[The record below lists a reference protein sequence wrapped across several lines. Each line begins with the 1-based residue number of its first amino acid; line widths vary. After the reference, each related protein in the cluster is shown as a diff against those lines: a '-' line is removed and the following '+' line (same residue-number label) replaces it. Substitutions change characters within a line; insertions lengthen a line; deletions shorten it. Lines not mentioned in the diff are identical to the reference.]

1 VLSTVRW
8 LICCPKAA
16 VAPSNRSA
24 LFARQ
29 TQLPTRPFTTVA
41 SMPRSRDRSSRDRD
55 RRRSR
60 DDSDDEDIDEVWRAG
75 TTKPRSRRHD
85 KTARSA
91 EYDEFLRTRPAPAPT
106 LSPRQTTRSSWDLAA
121 FASHSVD
128 VDWDADPREERRRAP
143 SAGWATR
150 LAAAQSHGGRARE
163 HDLTEKL
170 KTFGFFD
177 DFDVAA
183 DTVNDGDYYA
193 SDSLVAEARRR
204 LRKTDPKSKEV
215 TTVKDDK
222 IDPRNLSDIAT
233 DLDAA
238 LGTLTQRLS
247 CTDLLPQESQ
257 AYETPLYDAT
267 PSHVEMKGPQ
277 TLSQIS
283 ETLDAALY
291 TFTKSYQAKEAAE
304 KAAQE
309 EIEKQRGLER
319 AEIEKEIRAKHS
331 LELMEAAIALGEC
344 DMKIEGERKDD
355 DAYLGPIRDMRRS
368 LDGEEPLPPAR
379 RAATLNDAVFHYP
392 PAQPAKVPFLPLGA
406 MQDTSLP
413 PPVPQRHEPTGS
425 LNDVSQ
431 GIGAELDLALGL
443 MQKRL
448 GAEQMVAKDGDIKPD
463 AKPKVMED
471 PESKGELDEDE
482 KKRLMRKEIEE
493 FEKRVDDAE
502 KAATA
507 RREQQVDDLGSDC
520 SSEPRDEPGD
530 LGLGGARA
538 HRFETEESIDRFLA
552 AGPARPPRIVDVA
565 ARPRSVERPQPLRGS
580 FERYGGALQSR
591 RSYERRSRSPPRT
604 YERRSRSPPR
614 TYERR
619 SRSPRVSYPQSPF
632 ADLANIY
639 DAARDRHERVSYK
652 RDDRVRVVE
661 ERATEADLS
670 AAERLERVKTLR
682 ETVRKDLRGYEDGT
696 A

>member
-1 VLSTVRW
+1 
-8 LICCPKAA
+8 
-16 VAPSNRSA
+16 
-24 LFARQ
+24 
-29 TQLPTRPFTTVA
+29 
-41 SMPRSRDRSSRDRD
+41 MPRSRDRSSRD

-85 KTARSA
+85 RTARSA

-106 LSPRQTTRSSWDLAA
+106 LSPRDKNTRSSWDLAA

-204 LRKTDPKSKEV
+204 LRKTDPSKKDV

-247 CTDLLPQESQ
+247 CTDLLPEQSQ

-267 PSHVEMKGPQ
+267 PSTQMEMKGPQ

-344 DMKIEGERKDD
+344 DSKIEGERRDD

-379 RAATLNDAVFHYP
+379 RAATLNDSVFHYP
-392 PAQPAKVPFLPLGA
+392 PSQPQKVPFLPLGA
-406 MQDTSLP
+406 MGDTSLP
-413 PPVPQRHEPTGS
+413 PPVPRVEQRPTGS

-448 GAEQMVAKDGDIKPD
+448 GAEQMVAKDGDVKPD

-580 FERYGGALQSR
+580 FERYDGGALQSR